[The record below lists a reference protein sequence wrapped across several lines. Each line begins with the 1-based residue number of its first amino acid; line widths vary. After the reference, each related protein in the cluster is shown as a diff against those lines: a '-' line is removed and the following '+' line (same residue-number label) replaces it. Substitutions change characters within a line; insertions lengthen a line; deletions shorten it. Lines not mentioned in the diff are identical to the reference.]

1 MKRHKIIGENMAI
14 EDIFKLENGRTSFIF
29 VGGKGGVGKTSVSAA
44 TAIWI
49 ANHGKKTLIVSTDPA
64 HSLSDS
70 FETYVGS
77 NPKLILPNLYAI
89 EIDPEI
95 AMAKQQAEIKNR
107 KLVSDPQQTT
117 GLDLLEDQLDL
128 ASSAPGAD
136 EAAAFELFLQVM
148 TTNDYDVVV
157 FDTAPTGHTL
167 RFLSFPD
174 IMESWIGKMLKA
186 KSKLSEM
193 KGMLKN
199 LIPFSGD
206 KDNESLELEQTKKK
220 IEEARAVI
228 SNPEQTTFKMVLI
241 PEEMSIY
248 ESERAMESLK
258 KYNINTDSVI
268 INQLMPDI
276 DDCDFCQS
284 RFKIQQKHVNLI
296 NQKFADKKILQI
308 PLFKEEVK
316 GVEKLKELGEVL
328 YENKS
333 ISQVE
338 EDAILL

>member
-1 MKRHKIIGENMAI
+1 MAI
-14 EDIFKLENGRTSFIF
+14 EDIFKLKNDRTSFIF
-29 VGGKGGVGKTSVSAA
+29 VGGKGGVGKTSVSVA

-64 HSLSDS
+64 HSLTDS
-70 FETYVGS
+70 LETRVG
-77 NPKLILPNLYAI
+77 PTPTLIIPNLYAL

-95 AMAKQQAEIKNR
+95 AMARQQAEIKNR
-107 KLVSDPQQTT
+107 KSLADPQQAM
-117 GLDLLEDQLDL
+117 GLDVLEDQLDL

-174 IMESWIGKMLKA
+174 IMESWVGKMIKA
-186 KSKLSEM
+186 KSKLSDM

-206 KDNESLELEQTKKK
+206 DDHESLELEETKKK
-220 IEEARAVI
+220 IEEARAVM
-228 SNPEQTTFKMVLI
+228 SNPEQTTFKMVVI

-258 KYNINTDSVI
+258 KYNINADSVI

-276 DDCDFCQS
+276 TDCDFCQS
-284 RFKIQQKHVNLI
+284 RYKIQQKHVNLI
-296 NQKFADKKILQI
+296 RQKFSDKKILQI

-316 GVEKLKELGEVL
+316 GIEKLKELGEVL

-333 ISQVE
+333 INQVE

>member
-1 MKRHKIIGENMAI
+1 MAI
-14 EDIFKLENGRTSFIF
+14 EDIFKIQNGRTSFIF
-29 VGGKGGVGKTSVSAA
+29 VGGKGGVGKTSVSVA
-44 TAIWI
+44 TAIWT

-70 FETYVGS
+70 LETYVGS
-77 NPKLILPNLYAI
+77 NPKLILPNLYAV
-89 EIDPEI
+89 EIDPEV
-95 AMAKQQAEIKNR
+95 AMAQQQEEIKNR
-107 KLVSDPQQTT
+107 KSVADSQQAM

-128 ASSAPGAD
+128 ASAAPGAD

-148 TTNDYDVVV
+148 TRNNYDVVV

-174 IMESWIGKMLKA
+174 IMESWIGKMLKV
-186 KSKLSEM
+186 KSKVSTM
-193 KGMLKN
+193 KGMFKN
-199 LIPFSGD
+199 LIPFSD
-206 KDNESLELEQTKKK
+206 KDDGESVELEETKKK
-220 IEEARAVI
+220 IEEARAVM

-276 DDCDFCQS
+276 DNCDFCQS

-296 NQKFADKKILQI
+296 NQKFSDKNIFKI

-316 GVEKLKELGEVL
+316 GIKKLKELGEVL

-333 ISQVE
+333 INQVE